1 MTTML
6 RDFWTAIET
15 RRGAFLSEPGHPMSY
30 AALADR
36 VRLACAMFDAHKL
49 HPGDRITIALA
60 DEATASAI
68 FLAALLD
75 GYVPVML
82 THEAHRDRQDAIAR
96 SVDAALRVDDTIKLE
111 APRSA
116 VGRLFRGGGD
126 RRRAPHCPDR
136 TGVELAYILFT
147 SGSTATP
154 RGVRITCG
162 NLFAQLQTL
171 TRVFR
176 LGAGSRL
183 VNATPLS
190 HTDGLVQGPLLA
202 ATTGATLLRPGRFEV
217 SRLEPW
223 LDFIRAEDAT
233 HMIANP
239 TLLSLLLRLAEET
252 DWINPRNF
260 EMVVCTGGVL
270 TETLWS
276 AFEAR
281 FGIKVC
287 NVYGMTESVANAL
300 FAGDFP
306 EMGVRGSIGRPIDC
320 DARIAGGAAE
330 GELELCGANIF
341 DGYWNDPDKTR
352 ETVSPES
359 WFRTGDVARARDDGS
374 YDFLG
379 RVKSV
384 INQGAVRIYPEEI
397 DEVLARHPNVIET
410 VTLGI
415 PDPEFEEIAVSVVTV
430 SGQTHETDLHAISE
444 DRLEPLKRPK
454 RIHIL
459 ASFPRTNTGKV
470 DRIAIATWLAE
481 QPQPRVVLE
490 NDDST
495 QRIVAIVADVF
506 GSPSDQIKLSSTPDD
521 ISGWDSFN
529 HVRMIMEVEA
539 AFGID
544 FETREIVSI
553 RSIQRLVEIVKSY
566 RDRME

>member
-1 MTTML
+1 
-6 RDFWTAIET
+6 
-15 RRGAFLSEPGHPMSY
+15 
-30 AALADR
+30 
-36 VRLACAMFDAHKL
+36 
-49 HPGDRITIALA
+49 
-60 DEATASAI
+60 
-68 FLAALLD
+68 
-75 GYVPVML
+75 
-82 THEAHRDRQDAIAR
+82 
-96 SVDAALRVDDTIKLE
+96 
-111 APRSA
+111 
-116 VGRLFRGGGD
+116 
-126 RRRAPHCPDR
+126 
-136 TGVELAYILFT
+136 
-147 SGSTATP
+147 
-154 RGVRITCG
+154 
-162 NLFAQLQTL
+162 
-171 TRVFR
+171 
-176 LGAGSRL
+176 
-183 VNATPLS
+183 
-190 HTDGLVQGPLLA
+190 
-202 ATTGATLLRPGRFEV
+202 PGRFEV

-359 WFRTGDVARARDDGS
+359 WFRTGDVARTRDDGS

-430 SGQTHETDLHAISE
+430 SGQTHETDLHAICE